1 MINKAFGRVGALA
14 LALLLTACGTATDL
28 EVSSAPADTTKPAGG
43 IDAPGFERTMMNA
56 EREASGE
63 KYVHGEEGYF
73 MLSDEGADLEL
84 KMQKGQRTGWVYA
97 ASTSM
102 ESAAYLKEGKQIKI
116 DPFVI
121 LNAVYGDEKE
131 EGYFSESNNNLVVS
145 GHGRYVAATLSN
157 GFCVDTEDSNESD
170 SGFRVLTAARN
181 LEDLS
186 PDQIKEAIKTH
197 GAMTMGIKETHNG
210 RGFNDGYF
218 TQYDKNNIDDHI
230 VAIVGWDDCFPK
242 EIFAKTH
249 FVETPSQD
257 GGWIVQDSLIG
268 SDYVYISYDTEL
280 KDNYIFES
288 SDEYGFVESY
298 DSGNE
303 KTIKTKDATTLANVF
318 HKKGTLKGVGTFFS
332 ENGESIRIRIV
343 DEKSG
348 TVLHEQ
354 TAEEQIK
361 GYYVIPLDKEVK
373 VSDYRIEI
381 TYAAGAPVEGEK
393 WSDGHI
399 RYSPK
404 SSKGQSFVKLGK
416 KWYDLADKGTKKRL
430 GLDYTPNNA
439 CIKALYS

>member
-1 MINKAFGRVGALA
+1 MLDILTGKKWIFGIFS
-14 LALLLTACGTATDL
+14 LTDDM
-28 EVSSAPADTTKPAGG
+28 S
-43 IDAPGFERTMMNA
+43 
-56 EREASGE
+56 
-63 KYVHGEEGYF
+63 
-73 MLSDEGADLEL
+73 
-84 KMQKGQRTGWVYA
+84 
-97 ASTSM
+97 
-102 ESAAYLKEGKQIKI
+102 
-116 DPFVI
+116 
-121 LNAVYGDEKE
+121 LN
-131 EGYFSESNNNLVVS
+131 L
-145 GHGRYVAATLSN
+145 
-157 GFCVDTEDSNESD
+157 
-170 SGFRVLTAARN
+170 
-181 LEDLS
+181 
-186 PDQIKEAIKTH
+186 
-197 GAMTMGIKETHNG
+197 
-210 RGFNDGYF
+210 
-218 TQYDKNNIDDHI
+218 
-230 VAIVGWDDCFPK
+230 
-242 EIFAKTH
+242 
-249 FVETPSQD
+249 
-257 GGWIVQDSLIG
+257 
-268 SDYVYISYDTEL
+268 
-280 KDNYIFES
+280 
-288 SDEYGFVESY
+288 
-298 DSGNE
+298 

-404 SSKGQSFVKLGK
+404 SRKGQSFVKLGK